1 MTSSTVARDP
11 NAPAARPCTPCQPAP
26 LPDLDA
32 VDALVG
38 EMRAALQAEQ
48 RPDGHWLFEL
58 EADATIPA
66 EYIFLQHFLG
76 QVDTPKFRELE
87 PKLAKHLRAIQ
98 GAHGGWP
105 LFHDGD
111 LDISASVKAYFALKL
126 AGDDPEAPH
135 MLRARTA
142 ILAVGGAAQ
151 SNVFTRIALALFGQV
166 PWRAVPEM
174 PVEIMLLP
182 RWFPFHLSKVSYWS
196 RTVIAPLLIV
206 MDKKPEAANPRG
218 VDIRELFVEAPEH
231 AHYQMNATGSPLGAI
246 FAGIDRVLR
255 LSDPLR
261 PRAKRQKAI
270 HAAMEFVK
278 ERLNGEDGLGGI
290 FPAMA
295 NAAMAF
301 HALGYDWNDRDYSL
315 TREAIDRLLFHR
327 RDGSV
332 TCQPCLSP
340 IWDTCL
346 AAHAMLEAGEPGGSD
361 TFTRAFDWLLEREIT
376 EVRGDWAWRRAEAPV
391 GGWPFQ
397 YNNAHYPDVDDTAV
411 VVMAMDRA
419 GSEASKGAMER
430 AAKWVIAM
438 QSKNGGWGAFDA
450 DNAFE
455 YLNHI
460 PFADHGALLD
470 PPTVDVSARCLSMLA
485 QLGYGRDNTVVR
497 RGLDYV
503 RREQEEDG
511 SWYGRWGVNYVY
523 GTWSVL
529 CALNAC
535 GEDMQAPYVRKA
547 VNWLKDRQQPDGGW
561 GEDCATYWL
570 ERRDEAKAST
580 ASQTAWALLGLMAAG
595 EVESDAV
602 KRGVAYLQGLP
613 REGARWA
620 EDYWTGNGFP
630 RVFYLKYH
638 GYSAY
643 FPLWALA
650 RYRNLMRSNE
660 RRVSHGM

>member
-1 MTSSTVARDP
+1 MTSSTVARDRDLP
-11 NAPAARPCTPCQPAP
+11 PAPAAAP

-38 EMRAALQAEQ
+38 EMRGALKSAQ

-76 QVDTPKFRELE
+76 QVDTPKFRDLE
-87 PKLAKHLRAIQ
+87 PRIAAHLRAIQ
-98 GAHGGWP
+98 GGHGGWP
-105 LFHDGD
+105 LFYDGD
-111 LDISASVKAYFALKL
+111 LDVSASVKAYFALKL

-135 MLRARTA
+135 MQRARAA
-142 ILAVGGAAQ
+142 ILAAGGAAQ
-151 SNVFTRIALALFGQV
+151 SNVFTRIALALFAQV

-196 RTVIAPLLIV
+196 RTVIAPLLVV
-206 MDKKPEAANPRG
+206 MDKKPLAANPRG
-218 VDIRELFVEAPEH
+218 VSIRELFREDPARET
-231 AHYQMNATGSPLGAI
+231 YNMNATGSPLGTI

-270 HAAMEFVK
+270 SAAMEFVK

-301 HALGYDWNDRDYSL
+301 HVLGYDWDDPDYRL
-315 TREAIDRLLFHR
+315 TREAIDRLLFA
-327 RDGSV
+327 RDDGTV

-346 AAHAMLEAGEPGGSD
+346 AAHAMLEAGEPGDSD
-361 TFTRAFDWLLEREIT
+361 TFTQAFDWLLAREIT

-419 GSEASKGAMER
+419 GSEASKPAMER
-430 AAKWVIAM
+430 AAKWIIAM

-470 PPTVDVSARCLSMLA
+470 PPTADVSARCLSMLA
-485 QLGYGRDNTVVR
+485 QLGYGRDHTVVR
-497 RGLDYV
+497 RGLDYL
-503 RREQEEDG
+503 RREQEADG

-523 GTWSVL
+523 GTWSAL
-529 CALNAC
+529 CAFNAC
-535 GEDMQAPYVRKA
+535 GEDMQAPHIRKA
-547 VNWLKDRQQPDGGW
+547 VTWLESRQRADGGW
-561 GEDCATYWL
+561 GEDCATYWT
-570 ERRDEAKAST
+570 ERRSEVKSST

-595 EVESDAV
+595 DVDSDAV
-602 KRGVAYLQGLP
+602 RRGIAFLQEQP
-613 REGARWA
+613 RQGARWA

-650 RYRNLMRSNE
+650 RYRNLLRSNE

>member
-1 MTSSTVARDP
+1 M
-11 NAPAARPCTPCQPAP
+11 PALAP

-38 EMRAALQAEQ
+38 EMRAALKAEQ

-76 QVDTPKFRELE
+76 QVDTPRFRAIE
-87 PKLAKHLRAIQ
+87 PRIADHLRAIQ
-98 GAHGGWP
+98 GGHGGWP
-105 LFHDGD
+105 LFYDGD
-111 LDISASVKAYFALKL
+111 LDVSASVKAYFALKL

-135 MLRARTA
+135 MQRARA
-142 ILAVGGAAQ
+142 AVLAAGGAAQ

-196 RTVIAPLLIV
+196 RTVIAPLLVV
-206 MDKKPEAANPRG
+206 MDRKPQAANPRG
-218 VDIRELFVEAPEH
+218 VSIRELFREDPARET
-231 AHYQMNATGSPLGAI
+231 YNMNATGSPLGAI

-270 HAAMEFVK
+270 NLAMEFVK

-301 HALGYDWNDRDYSL
+301 HVLGYDWDDPDYRL
-315 TREAIDRLLFHR
+315 TREAIDRLLFVR
-327 RDGSV
+327 ADGTI

-346 AAHAMLEAGEPGGSD
+346 AAHAMLEAGEPGASD

-376 EVRGDWAWRRAEAPV
+376 EVRGDWAWRRADAPV

-411 VVMAMDRA
+411 VVLAMDRA
-419 GSEASKGAMER
+419 GSVASKPAMAR
-430 AAKWVIAM
+430 AAEWVIAM

-450 DNAFE
+450 DNAFQ

-470 PPTVDVSARCLSMLA
+470 PPTADVSARCLSMLA
-485 QLGYGRDNTVVR
+485 QLGYGRDHTVVR
-497 RGLDYV
+497 RGLDYL
-503 RREQEEDG
+503 RRAQEADG

-523 GTWSVL
+523 GTWS
-529 CALNAC
+529 ALAAFNAC
-535 GEDMQAPYVRKA
+535 GEDRMAPHIRKA
-547 VNWLKDRQQPDGGW
+547 VAWLESRQQPDGGW
-561 GEDCATYWL
+561 GEDCASYWT
-570 ERRDEAKAST
+570 ERRSEAKAST

-595 EVESDAV
+595 EVDSDAV
-602 KRGVAYLQGLP
+602 RRGVAFLQQQP

-620 EDYWTGNGFP
+620 EDYWTGTGFP

-650 RYRNLMRSNE
+650 RYRNLLRSNE
-660 RRVSHGM
+660 RRVSHGL

>member
-1 MTSSTVARDP
+1 MMTSSTVARDQQA
-11 NAPAARPCTPCQPAP
+11 APAPVAAP
-26 LPDLDA
+26 LPDIDA
-32 VDALVG
+32 VDRLVS
-38 EMRAALQAEQ
+38 EMAEAMKTAQ

-76 QVDTPKFRELE
+76 QVDTPKFRDIE
-87 PKLAKHLRAIQ
+87 PKIANHLRSIQ
-98 GAHGGWP
+98 GTHGGWP
-105 LFHDGD
+105 LFYNGD
-111 LDISASVKAYFALKL
+111 LDVSASVKAYFALKL

-135 MLRARTA
+135 MQRAREA
-142 ILAVGGAAQ
+142 ILAAGGAAQ

-182 RWFPFHLSKVSYWS
+182 SWFPFHLSKVSYWS
-196 RTVIAPLLIV
+196 RTVIAPLLVV
-206 MDKKPEAANPRG
+206 MDRKPQAANPRG
-218 VDIRELFVEAPEH
+218 VSIRELFREDPARET
-231 AHYQMNATGSPLGAI
+231 YNMNATGSPLGAI

-270 HAAMEFVK
+270 NAAMDFVK

-301 HALGYDWNDRDYSL
+301 HVLGYDWSDPDYRL
-315 TREAIDRLLFHR
+315 TREAIDRLLYQ
-327 RDGSV
+327 RDADHI

-346 AAHAMLEAGEPGGSD
+346 AAHAMLEAGEPGDSD
-361 TFTRAFDWLLEREIT
+361 TFIRAFDWLLEREIT
-376 EVRGDWAWRRAEAPV
+376 EVRGDWAWRRADAPI

-411 VVMAMDRA
+411 VVMAMHRA
-419 GSEASKGAMER
+419 GSEASKPAMER
-430 AAKWVIAM
+430 AAEWVIAM

-497 RGLDYV
+497 RGLEYV
-503 RREQEEDG
+503 RREQEADG

-535 GEDMQAPYVRKA
+535 DEDMQAPYVRKA
-547 VNWLKDRQQPDGGW
+547 VNWLKARQRPDGGW
-561 GEDCATYWL
+561 GEDCATYWT
-570 ERRDEAKAST
+570 ERRDEEKGST

-595 EVESDAV
+595 ETDSDAV
-602 KRGVAYLQGLP
+602 RRGIAYLQSLP
-613 REGARWA
+613 RDGARWA
-620 EDYWTGNGFP
+620 EDYWTGTGFP

>member
-1 MTSSTVARDP
+1 
-11 NAPAARPCTPCQPAP
+11 
-26 LPDLDA
+26 
-32 VDALVG
+32 
-38 EMRAALQAEQ
+38 
-48 RPDGHWLFEL
+48 
-58 EADATIPA
+58 
-66 EYIFLQHFLG
+66 
-76 QVDTPKFRELE
+76 
-87 PKLAKHLRAIQ
+87 
-98 GAHGGWP
+98 
-105 LFHDGD
+105 
-111 LDISASVKAYFALKL
+111 
-126 AGDDPEAPH
+126 
-135 MLRARTA
+135 
-142 ILAVGGAAQ
+142 
-151 SNVFTRIALALFGQV
+151 
-166 PWRAVPEM
+166 
-174 PVEIMLLP
+174 
-182 RWFPFHLSKVSYWS
+182 
-196 RTVIAPLLIV
+196 
-206 MDKKPEAANPRG
+206 
-218 VDIRELFVEAPEH
+218 
-231 AHYQMNATGSPLGAI
+231 
-246 FAGIDRVLR
+246 
-255 LSDPLR
+255 
-261 PRAKRQKAI
+261 
-270 HAAMEFVK
+270 
-278 ERLNGEDGLGGI
+278 
-290 FPAMA
+290 MA

-301 HALGYDWNDRDYSL
+301 HALGYDWDDPDYRL

-327 RDGSV
+327 KDGSV

-346 AAHAMLEAGEPGGSD
+346 AAHAMLEAGEPGDSD
-361 TFTRAFDWLLEREIT
+361 TFTRAFDWMLEREIT
-376 EVRGDWAWRRAEAPV
+376 EVRGDWAWRRAEAPI

-411 VVMAMDRA
+411 VVLAMDRA

-497 RGLDYV
+497 RGLDYL

-547 VNWLKDRQQPDGGW
+547 VNWLKDRQQADGGW

-570 ERRDEAKAST
+570 ERRDEVKSST

-602 KRGVAYLQGLP
+602 KRGIAYLQRLP

-650 RYRNLMRSNE
+650 RYRNLMQSNQ